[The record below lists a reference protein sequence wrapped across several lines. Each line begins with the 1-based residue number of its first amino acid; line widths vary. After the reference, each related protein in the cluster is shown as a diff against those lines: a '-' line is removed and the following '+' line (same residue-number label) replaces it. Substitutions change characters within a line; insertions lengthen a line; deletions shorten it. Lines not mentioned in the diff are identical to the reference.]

1 MTETFLVLTALLA
14 PAAFGATAIASWF
27 QAGMKPVLVKR
38 LSLISAVLSMVLAV
52 TGGFLVFGQGLLQS
66 GLIGANELGFSI
78 RLDAISTIMMGLIA
92 LLGFIIVTFSSN
104 YLDGDKRQGAFMG
117 RLAATIASV
126 QLLVLSGNLGLL
138 FVAWTLTSIS
148 LHRLL
153 VFYPERPGA
162 QIAARKKFILA
173 RLGDA
178 SLLIAFGMLY
188 RHYGSGN
195 LEVIFNAIG
204 RTSPADLPFMAI
216 EGPALFLMLA
226 AVLKSAQFPTHGW
239 LIEVM
244 ETPTPVSALLHAGLL
259 NAGPFLIIRMAFVMG
274 ASTVAPVLLMIIG
287 GCTALFASV
296 AYLTQTS
303 VKTALGYSSVAH
315 MGFSLM
321 VCGLGLYPAAMLHL
335 VAHSFYK
342 AHAFLSS
349 GSVIDVLR
357 GSNIIRSTP
366 SVRPLTV
373 IAGIV
378 MALALYTGF
387 ALLWGVDPAHE
398 FGLLVVGGVIVL
410 GLSRLFSSALAFKGT
425 ALLLQASLLALL
437 VTAAFFTLESGARH
451 LLAGQLPALPFPGWG
466 KILTASALLTAFALV
481 MFVQIMAP
489 ALSSKPFYRSLAI
502 HVRNGFYANALFDRL
517 VGAWTLQATRPKQ
530 EWNPSAKE
538 NTASKAQETKEPDT
552 ALASL

>member
-1 MTETFLVLTALLA
+1 MTENFFALTALFA
-14 PAAFGATAIASWF
+14 PAAFAATAIASWF
-27 QAGMKPVLVKR
+27 QPGFKPVLVKR
-38 LSLISAVLSMVLAV
+38 MGIISAILSIVLAA
-52 TGGFLVFGQGLLQS
+52 TSGFLVFGKGLLQS
-66 GLIGANELGFSI
+66 ELVGANELGFSI
-78 RLDAISTIMMGLIA
+78 RLDALSSLMMGLIA
-92 LLGFIIVTFSSN
+92 LLGFIIVKFSGN
-104 YLDGDKRQGAFMG
+104 YLDGDQRQGAFMG

-138 FVAWTLTSIS
+138 FVTWTLTSIS

-188 RHYGSGN
+188 RQFGSGN
-195 LEVIFNAIG
+195 LEVIFNAIKN
-204 RTSPADLPFMAI
+204 TSAADLPFMAI
-216 EGPALFLMLA
+216 EGPALFLVLA

-259 NAGPFLIIRMAFVMG
+259 NAGPFLIIRMAFVMD
-274 ASTVAPVLLMIIG
+274 ASTLAPVILMIIG
-287 GCTALFASV
+287 GFTALFASV

-303 VKTALGYSSVAH
+303 IKTALGYSSVAH

-321 VCGLGLYPAAMLHL
+321 VCGLGVYPAAMLHL

-349 GSVIDVLR
+349 GSVIDVVR
-357 GSNIIRSTP
+357 GSKVTRSIP
-366 SVRPLTV
+366 SVSALTV
-373 IAGIV
+373 VSGIV
-378 MALALYTGF
+378 MALTLYTGF
-387 ALLWGVDPAHE
+387 ALLWGIDPAYE
-398 FGLLVVGGVIVL
+398 FALLVVGAVIVL
-410 GLSRLFSSALAFKGT
+410 GLSRLFTSALAVKGT

-437 VTAAFFTLESGARH
+437 VTVAFFTLESGARH
-451 LLAGQLPALPFPGWG
+451 LLAEQLPALTLPGWG
-466 KILTASALLTAFALV
+466 TLLTAGVLLIAFGLV
-481 MFVQIMAP
+481 VFVQIIAP
-489 ALSSKPFYRSLAI
+489 QLSPTPFYRSLAI

-517 VGAWTLQATRPKQ
+517 VGALTLHSIRPKQ
-530 EWNPSAKE
+530 EMSPSAKE
-538 NTASKAQETKEPDT
+538 NLQSEAPEKKELHNL
-552 ALASL
+552 LA